1 MENVEYTVRDS
12 QVSEDATVLDRDSG
26 ATIFD
31 PDDATLQSST
41 EATDEDQPTLY
52 AGPISPKSV
61 EKETLRDTPV
71 PIVVTKGPSIK
82 RLFTGE
88 EVLISKPIFCI
99 GRKDD
104 VDYPVTH
111 NPAISR
117 KHAEII
123 SRNGRYYIRDLGA
136 KNRTYVN
143 GKLLPAKSE
152 SQLSSGDVIKLAN
165 EDFLVKL

>member
-1 MENVEYTVRDS
+1 MEYAEHTVRG
-12 QVSEDATVLDRDSG
+12 SETSEEGTVLDCDMG
-26 ATIFD
+26 ATVVD
-31 PDDATLQSST
+31 LGDAALQSQT
-41 EATDEDQPTLY
+41 LVTDVDQPTLY
-52 AGPISPKSV
+52 VGVNSPESV
-61 EKETLRDTPV
+61 EEETKCDILAPK
-71 PIVVTKGPSIK
+71 VVSRGPSIK

-104 VDYPVTH
+104 VEYVVSH

-143 GKLLPAKSE
+143 GKLLPAKGE
-152 SQLSSGDVIKLAN
+152 SVLSSGDVIKLAN
-165 EDFLVKL
+165 EDFLVRL